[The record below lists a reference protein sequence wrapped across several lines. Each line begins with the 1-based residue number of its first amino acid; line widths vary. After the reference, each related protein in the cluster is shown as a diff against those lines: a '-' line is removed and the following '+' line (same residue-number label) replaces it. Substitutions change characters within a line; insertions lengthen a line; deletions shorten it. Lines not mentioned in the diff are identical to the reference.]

1 MRVVIVG
8 AGILGSSVAYHLSL
22 NRDVVITVI
31 DEAHQGKATL
41 AGAGIVC
48 PWATKVTDPD
58 FYRFYAAGGA
68 YYRPLVSALKEKGE
82 TEFGYRQVG
91 ALVLADTD
99 EQLQEI
105 EARVL
110 PRVANVPEA
119 GEVRRVGAA
128 EIKAMFPP
136 LRDGLSALYIPGG
149 ARVEARGIAGA
160 MMRAAQANGAQL
172 HQGHAN
178 ITAEGSRAI
187 VKLDGRV
194 IDADLVIVTAGAW
207 VNQTLTNIGAS
218 IGVVPQRGQ
227 IVHLRVKEETIDWP
241 VLLPQGSHYMLA
253 FDDNRVVVGA
263 TRENG
268 VGFDCRLT
276 AGGQAEVLNF
286 GLALAPGLAD
296 ATHIETRVG
305 IRPMAESVK
314 PLIGHLSGFE
324 NILIGNGLGAGGL
337 TMGPLAGKLLS
348 QVALGQTPDLDL
360 TPYAVRSL

>member
-22 NRDVVITVI
+22 IKGVEVTVI

-68 YYRPLVSALKEKGE
+68 YYRPLVAGLTERGE

-91 ALVLADTD
+91 ALVLAET
-99 EQLQEI
+99 EAQLEEI

-110 PRVANVPEA
+110 PRVADVPEA
-119 GEVRRVGAA
+119 GEVRRASAA
-128 EIKAMFPP
+128 ETKAMFPP
-136 LRDGLSALYIPGG
+136 LREGLMALFIPGG

-160 MMRAAQANGAQL
+160 MMRTAQANGVVL
-172 HQGHAN
+172 HQGHAE
-178 ITAEGSRAI
+178 ITREGATAKVS
-187 VKLDGRV
+187 VDGKAL
-194 IDADLVIVTAGAW
+194 DADLVIVTAGAW
-207 VNQTLTNIGAS
+207 ANQTLAGIGAS
-218 IGVVPQRGQ
+218 IGVAPQRGQ
-227 IVHLRVKEETIDWP
+227 IVHLGVKEETIDWP
-241 VLLPQGSHYMLA
+241 VLLPQASHYMLA

-263 TRENG
+263 TRESG
-268 VGFDCRLT
+268 VGFDYRLT

-286 GLALAPGLAD
+286 GLELAPGLAD
-296 ATHIETRVG
+296 ATHIETRIG
-305 IRPMAESVK
+305 IRPMAEGYK
-314 PLIGHLSGFE
+314 PLIGALPGFD
-324 NILIGNGLGAGGL
+324 NVLIGNGLGAGGL

-348 QVALGQTPDLDL
+348 QIATGQTPDLDL
-360 TPYAVRSL
+360 APYAVKA